1 MYCGN
6 CGGEVNETQ
15 KVCLKCGFNVDDGG
29 KFCRYCGKEVNI
41 GASICVNCGCEIK
54 TNKTGQGN
62 LNGKDKVTVALL
74 CFFLGGLGIHNF
86 YMGEKKKGVMKIV
99 FSFLCGISGIFALID
114 FIKILMDTYVY
125 NPEASF

>member
-62 LNGKDKVTVALL
+62 LNGKDKVTVTLL

-114 FIKILMDTYVY
+114 FIKILLDSYEY